1 MYSHN
6 ATIFL
11 VVAVPSDHPKNRSR
25 NGQQNCKSPRATS
38 SHTLQLASVRVFT
51 VKVNDSTIRK
61 RLNEFGSFGTEK
73 ERKIR
78 LFFLKEHRSMA

>member
-6 ATIFL
+6 ATVFL
-11 VVAVPSDHPKNRSR
+11 VVAVPSDHPKYRSR
-25 NGQQNCKSPRATS
+25 NGQRNCKSPRATS
-38 SHTLQLASVRVFT
+38 SHTLQASVRVFT

-73 ERKIR
+73 ERKIC
-78 LFFLKEHRSMA
+78 LFFLST